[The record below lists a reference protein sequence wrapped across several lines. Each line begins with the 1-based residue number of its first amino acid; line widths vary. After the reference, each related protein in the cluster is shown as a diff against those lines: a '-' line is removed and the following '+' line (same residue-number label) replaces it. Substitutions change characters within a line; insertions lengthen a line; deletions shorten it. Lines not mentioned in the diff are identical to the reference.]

1 MKKENWEI
9 EKEKEDEKRLNAMS
23 SLTEEQIKTIDVT
36 YEAISDF
43 INDYSEMF
51 DVSSETAR
59 KLQLAF
65 WSMRHEFKKD

>member
-9 EKEKEDEKRLNAMS
+9 EREKEDKKRLNAMS

-43 INDYSEMF
+43 INDYSEIF

-65 WSMRHEFKKD
+65 WSMRNEFKKD